1 MANKPEAACNQKV
14 TVAGKHCECDNLIF
28 DLMLPEVEPGDILA
42 VQTTGAYNYT
52 MSSNYNRFTRPAVVL
67 VNEGNAEIISQ
78 RETLDDLI
86 SHDLIPEHL
95 RKKISV

>member
-1 MANKPEAACNQKV
+1 M
-14 TVAGKHCECDNLIF
+14 TIAGKHCECDNLIF

-67 VNEGNAEIISQ
+67 VQDGRAEVIVQ
-78 RETLDDLI
+78 RETLDDVL
-86 SHDLIPEHL
+86 SHDVIPEHL
-95 RKKISV
+95 KKKVLA